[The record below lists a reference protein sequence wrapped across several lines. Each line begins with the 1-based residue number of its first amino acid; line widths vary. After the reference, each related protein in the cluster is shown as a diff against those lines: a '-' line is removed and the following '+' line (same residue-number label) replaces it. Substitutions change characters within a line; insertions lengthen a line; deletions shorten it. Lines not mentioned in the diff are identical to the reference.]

1 MNKTIIA
8 GLLLFAS
15 STAYSGLYRWVDAS
29 GEVHFSDK
37 VPTSA
42 SKKGHSELDSRGVTR
57 KVVNPDEIKKARE
70 EKELLIAAKE
80 EQQRLEQIQYQK
92 HEKIKKRDNY
102 LLTTFEDENDL
113 IHYFENK
120 INLII
125 GNSKILKAQ
134 RNKLTKKVVKLEKKK
149 SVTKHKATIKVL
161 QTKIVDINATIK
173 QYEKALQ
180 DNDKEMSKLSK
191 NYQADLKR
199 FIELT
204 Q

>member
-1 MNKTIIA
+1 M
-8 GLLLFAS
+8 AS
-15 STAYSGLYRWVDAS
+15 STAYSGLYRWVDES

-37 VPTSA
+37 VPASA
-42 SKKGHSELDSRGVTR
+42 TKKGHAELDSRGVTR
-57 KVVNPDEIKKARE
+57 KVVNPEEIKKARE
-70 EKELLIAAKE
+70 EKALLLASKI
-80 EQQRLEQIQYQK
+80 EQQRLEQIQHK
-92 HEKIKKRDNY
+92 EHEKIKRRDNY
-102 LLTTFEDENDL
+102 LLTTYEDENDL

-149 SVTKHKATIKVL
+149 SVSTHKATVNSL
-161 QTKIVDINATIK
+161 QTKIIDINATIK

-180 DNDKEMSKLSK
+180 DNEKEMAKLTK
-191 NYQADLKR
+191 NYRADLQR

>member
-1 MNKTIIA
+1 MKKIVIA
-8 GLLLFAS
+8 GLLIIAS

-37 VPTSA
+37 VPASA
-42 SKKGHSELDSRGVTR
+42 SKKGHAELDSRGVTR
-57 KVVNPDEIKKARE
+57 KVVNPEEIKKARE
-70 EKELLIAAKE
+70 EKALLLAAKK
-80 EQQRLEQIQYQK
+80 EQQRLEQLQRK
-92 HEKIKKRDNY
+92 KNEKIIKRDTY

-134 RNKLTKKVVKLEKKK
+134 RNKLNKKVIKLEKRK
-149 SVTKHKATIKVL
+149 SATKHKATVKTL
-161 QTKIVDINATIK
+161 QTKIIDINATIK

-180 DNDKEMSKLSK
+180 DNEKEMAKLTK
-191 NYQADLKR
+191 NYRADLQR